1 MADGPKRIQQAIT
14 QVTSRNDTVVSAAD
28 VIVTNVDA
36 ETMTASQWAAVSEL
50 RNTVPDATVVLRM
63 HTVSWKPDRT
73 ITVGPFFGILVT
85 QCVGPFTLRREF
97 AVVDEG
103 V

>member
-1 MADGPKRIQQAIT
+1 MALHSEESNHDTSARRPKRRRFPRRWCGIT
-14 QVTSRNDTVVSAAD
+14 PLPFAHYVDVTSWTV
-28 VIVTNVDA
+28 T
-36 ETMTASQWAAVSEL
+36 EHE
-50 RNTVPDATVVLRM
+50 
-63 HTVSWKPDRT
+63 DRT

-97 AVVDEG
+97 AVVEEG